1 MNSKPLLP
9 PSGRGFAITLEGGSG
24 NPDRWPHK
32 RSHSERQAEGR
43 RPPDNGPGPRDWQVV
58 WVSLSLA
65 VAWPCPPTG
74 STQSGV
80 WWTLQPHLLQPRA
93 GRRCTGLCRGPDAT
107 RVPAVCSSLRVD
119 YSGYEGHRM
128 QPQTPPCPCSH
139 NQHTLQAKG
148 RGCGLLRTRQE
159 THTHTH
165 THTHPPLH
173 LAANRV
179 SQEGSWLGR
188 DSGAP
193 SGPTSCRTPGAPTSG
208 GGQHVR
214 ESLPGCHHFWVLFQ
228 ISKVLPDPDGT
239 VILGRG
245 ERRLKRRPGCSGKG
259 RRPLSWGCRRTQA
272 AQAHTRQPEG
282 QTVLSSGEEPHTG
295 SVRPLPT

>member
-1 MNSKPLLP
+1 MMNSKPLLP

-165 THTHPPLH
+165 THTLPFTSLQAESPKREAGWVGTQGLRVDRLPAGPQEHPP
-173 LAANRV
+173 RV
-179 SQEGSWLGR
+179 VGSMSESPCQAVTI
-188 DSGAP
+188 SGFFSKSAKFFQTLMAP
-193 SGPTSCRTPGAPTSG
+193 S
-208 GGQHVR
+208 
-214 ESLPGCHHFWVLFQ
+214 
-228 ISKVLPDPDGT
+228 
-239 VILGRG
+239 
-245 ERRLKRRPGCSGKG
+245 
-259 RRPLSWGCRRTQA
+259 SWG
-272 AQAHTRQPEG
+272 
-282 QTVLSSGEEPHTG
+282 EEKG
-295 SVRPLPT
+295 D

>member
-107 RVPAVCSSLRVD
+107 RVPAVCSSLRAD
-119 YSGYEGHRM
+119 YSGHEGHRM

-165 THTHPPLH
+165 THT
-173 LAANRV
+173 
-179 SQEGSWLGR
+179 
-188 DSGAP
+188 P
-193 SGPTSCRTPGAPTSG
+193 SPSPRCK
-208 GGQHVR
+208 Q
-214 ESLPGCHHFWVLFQ
+214 SLPRGKLVGSGLRGSEWTDFLQ
-228 ISKVLPDPDGT
+228 DPRST
-239 VILGRG
+239 HLGWWAACPRVPA
-245 ERRLKRRPGCSGKG
+245 RLSPFLGSFPNQQSSSRP
-259 RRPLSWGCRRTQA
+259 
-272 AQAHTRQPEG
+272 
-282 QTVLSSGEEPHTG
+282 
-295 SVRPLPT
+295 